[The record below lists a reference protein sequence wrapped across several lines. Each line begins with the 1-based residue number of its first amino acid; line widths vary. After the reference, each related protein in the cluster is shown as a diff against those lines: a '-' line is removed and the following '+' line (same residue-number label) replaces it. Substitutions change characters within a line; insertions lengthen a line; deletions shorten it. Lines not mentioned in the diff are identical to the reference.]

1 MICEYVQKNPFRV
14 KQLKFYGIRFG
25 KTMRQSLANV
35 LNNEKHYLNKHF
47 LQISALKPR
56 NRSKSCQL
64 FGVDLSQRVTL
75 FSNGT
80 K

>member
-1 MICEYVQKNPFRV
+1 
-14 KQLKFYGIRFG
+14 
-25 KTMRQSLANV
+25 MRQSLANV